1 MEITYLQYLLIEN
14 EYVIIK
20 RFDAEEEAIRQM
32 EEKRLI
38 SAKLTAPQCK

>member
-1 MEITYLQYLLIEN
+1 VKNGDYLQYLLIEN
-14 EYVIIK
+14 GYVIIK
-20 RFDAEEEAIRQM
+20 RFDAEEAIRQM